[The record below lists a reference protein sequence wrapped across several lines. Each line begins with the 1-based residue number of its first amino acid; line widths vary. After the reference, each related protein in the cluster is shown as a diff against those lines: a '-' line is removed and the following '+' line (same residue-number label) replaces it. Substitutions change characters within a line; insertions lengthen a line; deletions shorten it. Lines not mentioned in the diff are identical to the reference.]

1 MSSPG
6 IADTAEFEFPQGK
19 WRDRPVTD
27 SARVE
32 ADLGGLSH
40 VGKVRTNNED
50 HFLIARFGRFLEVLQ
65 NNLPADAVPLR
76 SEEGGYGMVV
86 ADGMGGMAA
95 GEEASRR
102 AIISLVNLVLRTPDW
117 ILRLDE
123 EPLPDEIMRRAAE
136 RYGQVNKA
144 LEEQALDDPGLSGFG
159 TTMTMACSLGRELF
173 VAHLGDSRAYLYRKG
188 RLEQLTRDHTLAQDL
203 LDRRAISRTEAAT
216 HRFRNALTQS
226 LGDHGREIQPE
237 VMRVALE
244 DGDCLLLC
252 SDGLSEMVSGEAIGT
267 ILGSGEPARTV
278 CERLVEAALAAGGKD
293 NVTAVVARYRLP

>member
-1 MSSPG
+1 MNPSSS
-6 IADTAEFEFPQGK
+6 ADTAEFQFPQGK
-19 WRDRPVTD
+19 WRDRPD
-27 SARVE
+27 SYSARVE

-50 HFLIARFGRFLEVLQ
+50 HFLIARFGRYLEALQ

-86 ADGMGGMAA
+86 ADGMGGAAA

-102 AIISLVNLVLRTPDW
+102 AIIGLVNLVLRTPDW

-123 EPLPDEIMRRAAE
+123 EPLPEQVMRRAAD
-136 RYGQVNKA
+136 RYAQVNRS
-144 LEEQALDDPGLSGFG
+144 LEEQARDDPGLSGYG

-173 VAHLGDSRAYLYRKG
+173 VAHLGDSRAYLYRRG
-188 RLEQLTRDHTLAQDL
+188 RLEQLTRDHTLAQEL
-203 LDRRAISRTEAAT
+203 LDRRAIDRAEAAT
-216 HRFRNALTQS
+216 HRLRHALTQS
-226 LGDHGREIQPE
+226 LGDHGRGIEPDVKRI
-237 VMRVALE
+237 ALE

-252 SDGLSEMVSGEAIGT
+252 SDGLSEMVDGDAIGA
-267 ILGSGEPARTV
+267 ILGSGEPARTI
-278 CERLVEAALAAGGKD
+278 CERLVDAALAAGGKD